1 MKNIMKSVE
10 LEMNMREMDKVM
22 DSTVN
27 KIDIQLVFIEAKYA
41 GNTLRDMNLINEVT
55 SLMNKLYVLTT
66 GYKDIEHQA
75 IKIDDMELYFK
86 CEARVSKLIGMMEC
100 IRNEYLL

>member
-41 GNTLRDMNLINEVT
+41 GNTLRDMNLINDVT

-66 GYKDIEHQA
+66 EYKDIEHQA

-86 CEARVSKLIGMMEC
+86 CEARV
-100 IRNEYLL
+100 